1 MAIIQRGDKWQVR
14 IESKLLPR
22 KHFATFGSKSEASN
36 YQDHLLSMLERGVVP
51 VDLVETP
58 DNRSGL
64 RIATLIDNFKL
75 SSPGPAKSDV
85 PTLERLKAEVGEVTL
100 NRITIAWCDKWV
112 SKLKLDM
119 NLAPGSVRK
128 RVESL
133 ARVVD
138 WHIRK
143 TTPIDQTAS
152 ANPLR
157 LMPKGYSVYT
167 AKESETL
174 AQADKTPKKD
184 VHRERRFG
192 PGEEDRINASL
203 AGIKNPSK
211 QRALPQDEDFKLL
224 YEIILNTGVRLREA
238 YWICCE
244 DYDDARGLL
253 EIRGTKGHRG
263 AIKRRTVP
271 VVPELRPALRKRCKG
286 KRGLVFRFWDGDP
299 ETLDRVTNALSKRF
313 TTLFSYADMPDFTE
327 HDLRHEAT
335 CRWATM
341 RNKKDTGWMWSE
353 LEVCKIMGWKKTDM
367 FLRYASLRG
376 EDLSDRFL

>member
-1 MAIIQRGDKWQVR
+1 MALIQRGDKWQVR

-22 KHFATFGSKSEASN
+22 KHFATFDTKTEASN
-36 YQDHLLSMLERGVVP
+36 YQGHLLSMLERGVVP
-51 VDLVETP
+51 VDLIETP
-58 DNRSGL
+58 DQRSGL
-64 RIATLIDNFKL
+64 RVATLIDNFKL

-119 NLAPGSVRK
+119 NLAPGSIRK

-143 TTPIDQTAS
+143 TTPIDQTAP

-167 AKESETL
+167 AKESEML

-192 PGEEDRINASL
+192 LGEEDRINASL

-224 YEIILNTGVRLREA
+224 YVIILNTGLRLREA

-253 EIRGTKGHRG
+253 EIRGTT
-263 AIKRRTVP
+263 A
-271 VVPELRPALRKRCKG
+271 
-286 KRGLVFRFWDGDP
+286 
-299 ETLDRVTNALSKRF
+299 
-313 TTLFSYADMPDFTE
+313 
-327 HDLRHEAT
+327 
-335 CRWATM
+335 
-341 RNKKDTGWMWSE
+341 
-353 LEVCKIMGWKKTDM
+353 
-367 FLRYASLRG
+367 RYSHPSWVRM
-376 EDLSDRFL
+376 